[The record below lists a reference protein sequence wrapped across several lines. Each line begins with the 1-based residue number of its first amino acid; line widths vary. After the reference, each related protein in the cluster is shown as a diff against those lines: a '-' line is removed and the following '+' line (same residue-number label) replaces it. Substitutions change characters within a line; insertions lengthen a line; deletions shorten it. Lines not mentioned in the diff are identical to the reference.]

1 MSDPIDK
8 LGAPASGPPADIPLA
23 SLFTANGGMFDGG
36 AVDDAPTII
45 SKAQPR
51 SPRPEDTFAHTL
63 RGRRLA
69 HFDLVEPIGVGGMAA
84 VIRAQD
90 TQLDRP
96 VALKILPPDMA
107 SDPENIR
114 RFQQEARAAAKLDH
128 ENIARVYFFGEDQ
141 GLHFIAFEFVE
152 GENLRLLLERRGRLP
167 VPEAVHYML
176 QVATGLA
183 HAAERGVVHRDIKP
197 SNIII
202 GPTGR
207 AKLVDMGLARSMIA
221 PAGDVELTQSGVTL
235 GTFDYIS
242 PEQALEPRSADVR
255 SDIYSLG
262 CTFYQALTGQPPVPE
277 GTAAKKL
284 HHHQHVA
291 PVDPRQMNSA
301 VPDEL
306 AAILGR
312 MMAKDPRERYQRPEH
327 LVQHLLQLAQKL
339 GAGGQSDGVLFVDA
353 PLPSPPRMRP
363 MIVAG
368 VAASLLVMLVV
379 LHGMST
385 WPAGRSNP
393 GRAMIAK
400 DSSSRLP
407 ENKDVGSKPPGG
419 MDATPPVV
427 PVLPNGSQRIR
438 IEVASAQDLV
448 HELSA
453 ALATR
458 SGDIDVFL
466 LNDIDLV
473 PARGHEPGSPLP
485 EMAFAGGKREIWIQP
500 KQAGKRPAIRLTF
513 NADLRAPEPEGM
525 PVWMPLTFDGG
536 RIKISGVRFEVD
548 ARLAPQLVI
557 APLRMRHGSALT
569 LENCEFV
576 QKRPPGMGRVADI
589 AVEGGA
595 KEQTPSVSA
604 RECSFLSDARSRT
617 AEVLALSGAARVN
630 LTNCA
635 FGPHAAVVHL
645 RERSTE
651 LADIRLTGCSVMIGD
666 GAVFDIADLG
676 GRFVVQHSL
685 FSRPVAAEELPVGGG
700 VLIRQEGI
708 GAVDNYTGQRNR
720 YHNLSAFWARSP
732 EVPTIADDWDRFRTV
747 PGVND
752 VDSGPLDVS
761 PWSDKDPL
769 RALESGDLARA
780 FRADPRS
787 AELRQAA
794 RDRMIGVEVCT
805 WGKVYPALP
814 SLDDRRTLVVDP
826 RATGGGDA
834 TTKIFSKLE
843 QAVLEARPGEE
854 ILVRTNTD
862 LSVEPIRL
870 DKPNVDLTIRPY
882 RGYHPVL
889 VLGDSPD
896 KDVSMFRLQDGKL
909 KLEDLEFRL
918 KPRLR
923 EGKDEAQAV
932 VGVAGQGH
940 CAFKHCVITL
950 GSDGSEAASLSVVAL
965 ADPKDVMKMGAPVRA
980 MPELVF
986 ENCFARGR
994 GSFLAIRASRA
1005 FELRADNCVAALNGS
1020 FCNVEGSTAKELP
1033 ATAAQIT
1040 LTRVT
1045 GVFSGHLLQ
1054 LHTQR
1059 ETKDLVPVV
1068 VRASECVFSASAA
1081 QPLVHIDGEV
1091 NQVTKRTLTWEGRRN
1106 VYLNYKQLLDQSKG
1120 EENTMGAFNKD
1131 KWVAFTGESDAL
1143 FEGVRFLSAP
1153 PTTDRALL
1161 DTVPLQFR
1169 LKAEDEAELRAGA
1182 DPTKLLTPAGR
1193 ARPAPVSSADD

>member
-1 MSDPIDK
+1 MSDPKDI
-8 LGAPASGPPADIPLA
+8 LGLPAAGPPPDVPLA
-23 SLFTANGGMFDGG
+23 SLFAANGGMFDGN

-45 SKAQPR
+45 SKAPPR
-51 SPRPEDTFAHTL
+51 SPRPEDTFAHNL
-63 RGRRLA
+63 RGRRLS

-90 TQLDRP
+90 MQLDRP
-96 VALKILPPDMA
+96 VALKILPPEMA

-176 QVATGLA
+176 QIATGLA

-202 GPTGR
+202 GPSGR

-327 LVQHLLQLAQKL
+327 LVQHLLQAAQKL

-363 MIVAG
+363 MIVAA

-385 WPAGRSNP
+385 WPTTRTNP
-393 GRAMIAK
+393 GRPIAK
-400 DSSSRLP
+400 DSGTRTP
-407 ENKDVGSKPPGG
+407 ENKDRDKTPGSA
-419 MDATPPVV
+419 DVTPPVV
-427 PVLPNGSQRIR
+427 PTPPVPAARGHVD
-438 IEVASAQDLV
+438 VASAQ
-448 HELSA
+448 ELA
-453 ALATR
+453 EALAAK
-458 SGDIDVFL
+458 SGDVDIFL
-466 LNDIDLV
+466 LNDIELV
-473 PARGHEPGSPLP
+473 PVRGMEPGSRLP
-485 EMAFAGGKREIWIQP
+485 EMIFAGGKRELTIQP
-500 KQAGKRPAIRLTF
+500 KKAGKRLAIKLTF
-513 NADLRAPEPEGM
+513 NADLRAPEPEGT
-525 PVWMPLTFDGG
+525 PVWLPLVFDGG

-548 ARLAPQLVI
+548 AREAKDLVI
-557 APLRMRHGSALT
+557 APLHVRHGAALT

-576 QKRPPGMGRVADI
+576 QRRPPGMGRVADV
-589 AVEGGA
+589 AVEGSPA
-595 KEQTPSVSA
+595 KETPPSVTA
-604 RECSFLSDARSRT
+604 RECSFISDARART
-617 AEVLALSGAARVN
+617 AEAIALSGSARVT

-645 RERSTE
+645 RGERATE
-651 LADIRLTGCSVMIGD
+651 PADIRMIGCSAMIAD
-666 GAVFDIADLG
+666 GAIFEIGELG

-700 VLIRQEGI
+700 VLIRQDGS
-708 GAVDNYTGQRNR
+708 GAVDNYAGQRNR

-732 EVPTIADDWDRFRTV
+732 ELPTIADDWDRFRAV

-752 VDSGPLDVS
+752 LDSGPLDLS

-769 RALESGDLARA
+769 RAMESGDLARA
-780 FRADPRS
+780 FRADARS
-787 AELRQAA
+787 ADLRQVGGEK
-794 RDRMIGVEVCT
+794 MIGVEVCS
-805 WGKVYPALP
+805 WGKVYPVLP
-814 SLDDRRTLVVDP
+814 TLDDRRKLVVDP
-826 RATGGGDA
+826 SSSGGGDA
-834 TTKIFSKLE
+834 ATKIFSKLE

-854 ILVRTNTD
+854 ILVRKTGE

-896 KDVSMFRLQDGKL
+896 KDVSMFRLQDGRL
-909 KLEDLEFRL
+909 KLEELEFRL

-923 EGKDEAQAV
+923 EGKEEAQAV
-932 VGVAGQGH
+932 VGIAGQGH
-940 CAFKHCVITL
+940 CAFKRCVITL
-950 GSDGSEAASLSVVAL
+950 GNDGGGDAASLSIVAL

-994 GSFLAIRASRA
+994 GSFLSVRASRA

-1020 FCNVEGSTAKELP
+1020 FCNVEGSSAKELP

-1040 LTRVT
+1040 LGRIT
-1045 GVFSGHLLQ
+1045 GVFAGNLLQ

-1059 ETKDLVPVV
+1059 EAKDLVPVV
-1068 VRASECVFSASAA
+1068 VRANECVFSASAG

-1131 KWVAFTGESDAL
+1131 KWIAFTGENDAL

-1153 PTTDRALL
+1153 PNTDRALL
-1161 DTVPLQFR
+1161 ETVPLQFR
-1169 LKAEDEAELRAGA
+1169 LKAEDEAELRSGA
-1182 DPTKLLTPAGR
+1182 DPTKLLAPLGR
-1193 ARPAPVSSADD
+1193 TRPAPISSADGE